1 MVSPETDQNMVN
13 QHEVA
18 DSNPNQPNDSQKN
31 KERSNDNQSGPIE
44 QPRPTQ
50 GSSPNLP
57 DPGLP
62 GIQGRGNQG
71 QGPRQH
77 RGRGGRHGGRGRQ
90 QPKKNTQQPK
100 GSGNGNSQPSGNKG
114 NKSNQ
119 NVQPQIDTITIL
131 KKMEDLSS
139 SSISHTTQLGSK
151 IESLIEVLTNNM
163 SQKSPIGQQPP
174 QNSIAIPENEGSD
187 ISPNLTFQTAKGSE
201 EEEVLLSHQEVIV
214 KFFSEHPFHLS
225 LEYIH
230 GFLLERYT
238 TVQNIFW
245 SAWILFIH

>member
-1 MVSPETDQNMVN
+1 MLIPELKMVSPETDQNMVN

-18 DSNPNQPNDSQKN
+18 DSNPNQPNDSQRN
-31 KERSNDNQSGPIE
+31 KEGSNGNQSGPIE

-50 GSSPNLP
+50 GGSPNLP

-71 QGPRQH
+71 RGQQGQGPRQH
-77 RGRGGRHGGRGRQ
+77 GGRGGRHGGRGRQ

-100 GSGNGNSQPSGNKG
+100 DSGNGNSQQSGNKG

-151 IESLIEVLTNNM
+151 IESLRTL
-163 SQKSPIGQQPP
+163 PI
-174 QNSIAIPENEGSD
+174 
-187 ISPNLTFQTAKGSE
+187 
-201 EEEVLLSHQEVIV
+201 LLRAARRSYA
-214 KFFSEHPFHLS
+214 FFF
-225 LEYIH
+225 
-230 GFLLERYT
+230 
-238 TVQNIFW
+238 
-245 SAWILFIH
+245 